1 MSAMI
6 DTPLSASNQK
16 FGNPAGAA
24 AANIPYAKIIVY

>member
-16 FGNPAGAA
+16 FGNPAGAGA
-24 AANIPYAKIIVY
+24 AKIPYAKINAY